1 MNLPLPTPPTPWRRL
16 ASVPFVALA
25 LCVFATLAAGAET
38 PAIAATIAPPTIAG
52 TPPPETREGATALE
66 RLRAE
71 VVLLRRLA
79 RAQKALAAGNAARA
93 RTDLPPQRLD
103 ARLCR
108 HPRLGPWCRRLHHT
122 FPPAPGVTGD
132 RR

>member
-1 MNLPLPTPPTPWRRL
+1 MTLTLPPLATLPAPPAPPTPWRRL
-16 ASVPFVALA
+16 ASVAILALA
-25 LCVFATLAAGAET
+25 LCVFATLAPLAET
-38 PAIAATIAPPTIAG
+38 PAIA
-52 TPPPETREGATALE
+52 ETREGAAALE